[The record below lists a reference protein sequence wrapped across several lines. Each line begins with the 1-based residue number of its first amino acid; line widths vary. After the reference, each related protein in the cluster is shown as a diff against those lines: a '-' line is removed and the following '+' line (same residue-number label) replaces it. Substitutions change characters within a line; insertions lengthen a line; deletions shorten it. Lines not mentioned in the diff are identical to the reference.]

1 MNLCRVGLSLHLIGD
16 AILDSVVRLDQT
28 CWFISPV
35 KTKAILTVISP
46 ADNLSGSAL
55 LFFLPDDLVGVQGY
69 SSYFNK

>member
-16 AILDSVVRLDQT
+16 AILDSVVRLDQA

-35 KTKAILTVISP
+35 KSESILTVIRP
-46 ADNLSGSAL
+46 ADNFSGSAL
-55 LFFLPDDLVGVQGY
+55 LFDLVGVQGY

>member
-46 ADNLSGSAL
+46 ADNLSGSAQ
-55 LFFLPDDLVGVQGY
+55 LFDLVGVQGY